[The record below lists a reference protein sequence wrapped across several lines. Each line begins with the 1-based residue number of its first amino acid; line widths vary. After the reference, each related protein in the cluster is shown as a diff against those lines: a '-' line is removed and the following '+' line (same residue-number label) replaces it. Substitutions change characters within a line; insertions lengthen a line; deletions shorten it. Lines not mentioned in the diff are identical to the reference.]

1 MSFKFKLGEIIL
13 PSREAPASVNVP
25 VAPSEV
31 IAIQLNGYIRVQVV
45 GTHQQ
50 ILVRAED
57 YEICEDET
65 IVAMG

>member
-1 MSFKFKLGEIIL
+1 MAFKFKLGEIIV
-13 PSREAPASVNVP
+13 PSGEAPASVDAP
-25 VAPSEV
+25 AAPSEV

-45 GTHQQ
+45 GTHKK

-65 IVAMG
+65 LVAMG